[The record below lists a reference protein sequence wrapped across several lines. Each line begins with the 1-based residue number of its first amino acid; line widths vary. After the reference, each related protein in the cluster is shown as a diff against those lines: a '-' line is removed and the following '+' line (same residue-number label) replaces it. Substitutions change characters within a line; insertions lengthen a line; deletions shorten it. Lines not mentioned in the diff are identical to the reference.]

1 MANAPTLQGAEYRPS
16 EGGIR
21 VWGVGA
27 VPNWRVD
34 LAKAG
39 TGETLGAGPVDDNGY
54 FNFIANYTNI
64 PQGTYE
70 VQVRQTD
77 NVETSYWSQTCQV
90 TVS

>member
-1 MANAPTLQGAEYRPS
+1 M
-16 EGGIR
+16 
-21 VWGVGA
+21 GVGA

-64 PQGTYE
+64 PQEHTKSRFGRLITLKRPIG
-70 VQVRQTD
+70 VRLAKLLL
-77 NVETSYWSQTCQV
+77 VKG
-90 TVS
+90 